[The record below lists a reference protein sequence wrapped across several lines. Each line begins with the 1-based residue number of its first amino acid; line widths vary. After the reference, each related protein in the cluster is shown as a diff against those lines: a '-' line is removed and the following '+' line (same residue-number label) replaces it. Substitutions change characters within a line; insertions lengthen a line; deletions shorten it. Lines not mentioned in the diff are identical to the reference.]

1 MAQKIFNTANDLN
14 SLLTF
19 FFILPMLSNLF
30 ETGFC
35 HPRIFFD
42 ILLNLIYYDC
52 VISGFYCWL
61 QIATL
66 TKKNKILA
74 QKYRLS
80 DKGNT
85 PLSKTTTVKHTELLS
100 TKIAVEISPDSLSS
114 QTEVTSG

>member
-1 MAQKIFNTANDLN
+1 MLILFIVF
-14 SLLTF
+14 SLLA
-19 FFILPMLSNLF
+19 LVYWKLCSRPQ
-30 ETGFC
+30 
-35 HPRIFFD
+35 IFFD
-42 ILLNLIYYDC
+42 ILLNPIYYDC

-61 QIATL
+61 HIAVL

-100 TKIAVEISPDSLSS
+100 TKIAEEISPDSVI
-114 QTEVTSG
+114 TN